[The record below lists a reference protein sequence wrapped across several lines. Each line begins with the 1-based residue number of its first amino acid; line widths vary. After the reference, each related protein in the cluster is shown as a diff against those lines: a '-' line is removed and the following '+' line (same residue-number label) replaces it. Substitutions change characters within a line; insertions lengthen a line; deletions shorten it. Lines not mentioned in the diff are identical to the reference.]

1 MAIFQW
7 VIALAVLAV
16 AVIGGTQFY
25 HAIQQQ
31 MHQQQQ
37 IAADKQLLIER
48 HRLQHQLQRHRQFL
62 MVY

>member
-1 MAIFQW
+1 
-7 VIALAVLAV
+7 
-16 AVIGGTQFY
+16 
-25 HAIQQQ
+25 